1 MARHWTKAERHRQAL
16 LINQWKPW
24 QYSTGPK
31 SKAGKIRGAANAIKS
46 ITKQDIHTLFSR
58 IRNDCS

>member
-31 SKAGKIRGAANAIKS
+31 SKTGKIRSAANAIKS
-46 ITKQDIHTLFSR
+46 ITKQDIKTLFTCLQHD
-58 IRNDCS
+58 NF